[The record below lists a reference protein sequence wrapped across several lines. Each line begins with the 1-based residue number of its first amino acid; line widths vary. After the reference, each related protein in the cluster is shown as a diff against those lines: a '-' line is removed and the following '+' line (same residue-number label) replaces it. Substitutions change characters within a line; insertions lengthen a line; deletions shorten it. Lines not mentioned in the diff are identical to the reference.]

1 MNPVGKIRPGQLIT
15 TYGPGSIVDLEND
28 SVMIM
33 GLNRWYDHLK
43 YTIHQPPL
51 ENLLGVRKFVSPPNG
66 DDARGNIP
74 CISFPTYRECEKCSK
89 LSNNFPRIQGR
100 FRCDEPGCTGK
111 THPARFIIACRNG
124 HIDDFPWI
132 EWAHQGQLVCS
143 RPRLKLITK
152 PFTSSLAGMEVRCEC
167 GAHHNMAKSMSEEA
181 LGAIGVKC
189 NGNMPWLDTKVSCDQ
204 TPVTVQRGASNVY
217 FPLIVSAISVPPWT
231 STLQDKLNSISETL
245 PEKPSPEI
253 IKALL
258 AYLKTLPDL
267 SSYSEKQL
275 EEALMTRVN
284 QEPYK
289 NLNELKKQEW
299 TNFYTLGQSYEKEF
313 EMKEEKLPDSLQPYM
328 DKLVLVNRI
337 REVRCLRGF
346 VRIDPGD
353 PEMGEEGFSSRI
365 AYLTTDSPK
374 WLPAVEVRGEGIFV
388 SLDSDLIDSWE
399 ERKAVRERMAIVNK
413 LYSQWRAERNLPAIT
428 PISARFVLVHTLAHL
443 LIRQLAVSSG
453 YSSTALR
460 ERIYCDHQ
468 MAAFLIYTASDDSE
482 GSLGGLVEQG
492 HGFRFEQLLGEAL
505 ESASICSNDPLCA
518 EAGIGITGSINGA
531 ACHACCFVSE
541 TSCEYS
547 NRLLDRSIVTDTTDS
562 FRLGFFSTQKPAKD
576 FQNLKYVTETGILVR
591 SKSEV
596 IVANIL
602 SNFADRGLNFDY
614 ERPLFASQS
623 GQDFKR
629 IRPDFTI
636 SFNGKTWYWE
646 HLGLPGDEQY
656 MQNWK
661 RKEQWYK
668 NNGYF
673 DQLITSR
680 DELDGSI
687 NSQEIR
693 DMVTELILTG
703 S

>member
-1 MNPVGKIRPGQLIT
+1 MNFVGKIRPGQLIT

-33 GLNRWYDHLK
+33 GLHRWHTHPED
-43 YTIHQPPL
+43 TIHQPAL
-51 ENLLGVRKFVSPPNG
+51 ENLLGVSYFCSPPDR

-89 LSNNFPRIQGR
+89 LSNNFPRIRGG
-100 FRCDEPGCTGK
+100 FRCDEPGCTGQ
-111 THPARFIIACRNG
+111 THPARFIVACQNG
-124 HIDDFPWI
+124 HIDDFPWV
-132 EWAHQGQLVCS
+132 EWAHQGQPVCS
-143 RPRLKLITK
+143 RPRLKLITR
-152 PFTSSLAGMEVRCEC
+152 PFTSSLAGMEVKCEC
-167 GAHHNMAKSMSEEA
+167 GAHHNMAKSMSVEA
-181 LGAIGVKC
+181 LGEIGVKC
-189 NGNMPWLDTKVSCDQ
+189 SGNMPWLDTKVSCDEM
-204 TPVTVQRGASNVY
+204 PVTVQRGASNVY

-231 STLQDKLNSISETL
+231 STLQEKLDSIFRKLPKTPETIPIL
-245 PEKPSPEI
+245 LELVLSMPEF
-253 IKALL
+253 
-258 AYLKTLPDL
+258 
-267 SSYSEKQL
+267 SSYSKAEI
-275 EEALMTRVN
+275 EEAIMARVN
-284 QEPYK
+284 QEPYN

-299 TNFYTLGQSYEKEF
+299 TNFYTLGQSYQKEF
-313 EMKEEKLPDSLQPYM
+313 EMKEEKVPDSLQPYI
-328 DKLVLVNRI
+328 DKLVLVSRI

-353 PEMGEEGFSSRI
+353 PEMGEEGFSSRM
-365 AYLTTDSPK
+365 AYLTTDSPD

-388 SLDSDLIDSWE
+388 SLDSDLIDSWA
-399 ERKAVRERMAIVNK
+399 ERKTVRERMEIVNK
-413 LYSQWRAERNLPAIT
+413 FYRQWRAERNLPAIA
-428 PISARFVLVHTLAHL
+428 PVSARFVLIHTLAHL

-492 HGFRFEQLLGEAL
+492 QGFRFEQLLIEAL

-562 FRLGFFSTQKPAKD
+562 FRLGFFSTQKPEKD
-576 FQNLKYVTETGILVR
+576 FHNLKYVTETGILVR

-602 SNFADRGLNFDY
+602 SSFAAQGLKFDY
-614 ERPLFASQS
+614 ERPLFASQP
-623 GQDFKR
+623 GQEFKR

-636 SFNGKTWYWE
+636 YFAEKTWYWE
-646 HLGLPGDEQY
+646 HLGLPDDEQY

-661 RKEQWYK
+661 RKEQWFK

-680 DELDGSI
+680 DELDGGI

-693 DMVTELILTG
+693 EMVTELILT
-703 S
+703 SSQ